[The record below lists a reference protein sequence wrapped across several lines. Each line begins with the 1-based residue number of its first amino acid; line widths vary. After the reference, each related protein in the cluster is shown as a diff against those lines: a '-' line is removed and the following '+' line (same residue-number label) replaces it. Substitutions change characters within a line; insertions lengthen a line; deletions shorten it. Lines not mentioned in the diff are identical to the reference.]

1 LSIQGGTNS
10 NSDGLKA
17 KGHCPSLAPWGL
29 LEFRGELIMA
39 FSTFKEIVQFAI
51 NKEKDAQTFYRS
63 AASLSQYPGI
73 TPLFLEMATEE
84 EKHQKLLEDLSD
96 PPTLPEHSKHVP
108 DLKIS
113 DYLVDLK
120 FHKDMKY
127 QEVMILAMK
136 NEEKSLKFYQAWE
149 SKIQDPAQKKLFTFL
164 ADQEAEHKYRLESIY
179 DEKILD

>member
-1 LSIQGGTNS
+1 MSFATI
-10 NSDGLKA
+10 
-17 KGHCPSLAPWGL
+17 
-29 LEFRGELIMA
+29 E
-39 FSTFKEIVQFAI
+39 EIIRFAI

-63 AASLSQYPGI
+63 AATLARYPGI
-73 TPLFLEMATEE
+73 ASLFQELAAEE
-84 EKHQKLLEDLSD
+84 EKHQKLLEELPD
-96 PPTLPEHSKHVP
+96 PQTLPESSRTVP

-120 FHKDMKY
+120 FHPDMKY

-149 SKIQDPAQKKLFTFL
+149 ARVEDPAQKKLFAYL
-164 ADQEAEHKYRLESIY
+164 AEQEAQHKYRLESLY